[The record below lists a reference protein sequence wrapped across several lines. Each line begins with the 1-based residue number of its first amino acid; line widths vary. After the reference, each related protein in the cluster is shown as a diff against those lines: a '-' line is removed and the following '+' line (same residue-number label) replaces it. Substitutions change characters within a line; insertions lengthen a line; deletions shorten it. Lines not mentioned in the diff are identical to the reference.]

1 MSILFILVAI
11 AFTVTTTILMLRPF
25 SASRREQLSF
35 ELLDEEERKIEA
47 LVSRKVALVQALR
60 DIEYDWETNKISKE
74 DYQRF
79 KKSCERQAVGVM
91 RKLDALHG
99 GERDWEA
106 EIDRAVKQRRQEN
119 PDPTVEPTPNTT
131 SPPEATPPSNDSE
144 QPPVTQCRSCGVS
157 LAPDDQF
164 CSQCGTPTDASGGE
178 GPTPNPADDLDN
190 LSTSSTS
197 EVAG

>member
-1 MSILFILVAI
+1 MSILFILVTI

-25 SASRREQLSF
+25 SASRKEQLSF

-60 DIEYDWETNKISKE
+60 DIEYDWETNKISEE
-74 DYQRF
+74 DYKRF

-106 EIDRAVKQRRQEN
+106 EIDRAVEQRRQQQPGSRAEQT
-119 PDPTVEPTPNTT
+119 PDQP
-131 SPPEATPPSNDSE
+131 ATPDVAATSTDDE
-144 QPPVTQCRSCGVS
+144 QAPVTKCRSCGAS
-157 LAPDDQF
+157 LEPDDQF
-164 CSQCGTPTDASGGE
+164 CSQCGTPTDAPGAE
-178 GPTPNPADDLDN
+178 GPAPNPADDLDN